1 VKVGEHMA
9 GQPKKFKKK
18 EFEDFVLE
26 YFDKIYNA
34 QTEDSADIPTFYGFF
49 QYVSKIRP
57 CSFHTV
63 RRCFD
68 EYWADIKKDFEE
80 IRADLLVRGGSLGKY
95 NSTMVIFALKN
106 WCNWADKKEVKNEI
120 DDKANGQLADLI
132 NGLKDNVYTKTT
144 PVDGTV
150 ADEPTEKN

>member
-1 VKVGEHMA
+1 MKVGEHMA

-18 EFEDFVLE
+18 EFENFVLE
-26 YFDKIYNA
+26 YFDEIYNV
-34 QTEDSADIPTFYGFF
+34 QSGDNADIPTFYGFF
-49 QYVSKIRP
+49 QYVNKLRS

-106 WCNWADKKEVKNEI
+106 WCNWTDKKEVKNEV
-120 DDKANGQLADLI
+120 DSNGQLADLI
-132 NGLKDNVYTKTT
+132 NGLKIDVHEKTT
-144 PVDGTV
+144 PINEIM